1 MAHAVSINVAPRVR
15 HRLLR
20 NYPYRTAAVHSC
32 VVRVLRVLNHADTR
46 VLRIL
51 LREVPH
57 KSHSMVFAR
66 VPSAGDDQLR
76 RTRLAGDIHELR
88 LRFLAP

>member
-1 MAHAVSINVAPRVR
+1 MAHAVSINVASRIR
-15 HRLLR
+15 HRLFR
-20 NYPYRTAAVHSC
+20 NHSHRAAAVHSC
-32 VVRVLRVLNHADTR
+32 VVRVLRVLDHADTR

-57 KSHSMVFAR
+57 KSHPMVLAR

-76 RTRLAGDIHELR
+76 RTGLAGDIHELR